1 MNPIIANLLARE
13 KLLEY
18 EREAELA
25 RKRYS
30 YPDDLYYEPPRE
42 EQPKVSLLNYLRRLL
57 QVFNPRTKQE
67 QPCG

>member
-25 RKRYS
+25 RKRYG
-30 YPDDLYYEPPRE
+30 YPDWEDDQPRE
-42 EQPKVSLLNYLRRLL
+42 KPSVFRLNNLSRLL
-57 QVFNPRTKQE
+57 QIFNPRTKQE